1 MSYTFRGFTIN
12 DFMLR
17 RLKAYVEHGECVGQ
31 FLTAVLENKLCEAVG
46 LADENNLHNLPA
58 YVGYLCNQ
66 APQGCWGSPER
77 VKAWLEL
84 SKSKFHFNA
93 ENSTENHHENI

>member
-17 RLKAYVEHGECVGQ
+17 RLKAYIEHGECVGQ

-46 LADENNLHNLPA
+46 HADENNLHNLPA

-84 SKSKFHFNA
+84 SKSKFYVNSENNA
-93 ENSTENHHENI
+93 EDYYENI